1 MTVVTT
7 DGHLEQAGEGNCL
20 HWPVFIAENSV
31 AILQHSETVV
41 RVVAGRSSNAP
52 ITEPT
57 TMPNSQ
63 RMSGILQMLTI
74 DDVARKLGVPVTD
87 VRVLI
92 DTNQLSHYRL
102 GQHGELVRVIRRDL
116 IAFKAA
122 AHPPHSH
129 GIEPVPTA

>member
-1 MTVVTT
+1 M
-7 DGHLEQAGEGNCL
+7 EQAGESNRF
-20 HWPVFIAENSV
+20 HWPAFFAENSV

-41 RVVAGRSSNAP
+41 RVVAGRFSIVP
-52 ITEPT
+52 ITEPA

-63 RMSGILQMLTI
+63 RMSDILQMLTI

-87 VRVLI
+87 VNVLI

-116 IAFKAA
+116 IEFEART
-122 AHPPHSH
+122 PMMT
-129 GIEPVPTA
+129 ERD